1 MTTTTTGNIVATG
14 GHHQTIATNF
24 SEFQAGIQ
32 LYTNPAERD
41 MAEWLWGYYV
51 NVLNKSG
58 AALKSESGLTGEELN
73 ALFRTALDGFTE
85 EAKEDIFRAISA
97 LRNRA
102 ARHLPLIR
110 TTVTQRIL
118 DCLDYCRDH
127 QTMTYICG
135 PTGRGKTY
143 TAEYWAEKN
152 NHGRTHM
159 VRVPSCCP
167 RGMLVKMIAE
177 AFGVSRTGSV
187 GDREQ
192 MLFRAVNR
200 RHVLIIDEAGHLLN
214 QAGSK
219 SPIEFLRDLHDI
231 TGCGVAMIFTDVYL
245 PEFVT
250 GKNSAYLEQ
259 FIGRIEYP
267 VEIPRVVRKDE
278 VKSIVRAFVPDA
290 GPEFMRLAAAEAKG
304 RKGRLR
310 ALFRDLTTAKEFAE
324 SRGEQLSF
332 VHFQMAVKLRE
343 EKGAFPEDY

>member
-1 MTTTTTGNIVATG
+1 MTTGNTNTG
-14 GHHQTIATNF
+14 NHQTIATNF
-24 SEFQAGIQ
+24 VEFQRGMQ
-32 LYTNPAERD
+32 LYRKPAERD
-41 MAEWLWGYYV
+41 LAEWLWGYYV
-51 NVLNKSG
+51 NVLDKS
-58 AALKSESGLTGEELN
+58 AALLKQESGLDASEIN
-73 ALFRTALDGFTE
+73 ALFRTALDGYTE
-85 EAKEDIFRAISA
+85 AQRKEIFQAIKAMRSRTA
-97 LRNRA
+97 RN
-102 ARHLPLIR
+102 LPLVL
-110 TTVTQRIL
+110 TAVTRRIL
-118 DCLDYCRDH
+118 DTLDYCRDH

-143 TAEYWAEKN
+143 TAEYWAEKS
-152 NHGRTHM
+152 NHGRTHL
-159 VRVPSCCP
+159 VRCPSSCS
-167 RGMLVKMIAE
+167 RATLVKLIADS
-177 AFGVSRTGSV
+177 FGVSRTGSV
-187 GDREQ
+187 ADREQ

-200 RHVLIIDEAGHLLN
+200 RHVLIIDEAGHLLH
-214 QAGSK
+214 QSGTK

-250 GKNSAYLEQ
+250 GRNSAYLEQ

-267 VEIPRVVRKDE
+267 VEIPKVVRKDE

-290 GPEFMRLAAAEAKG
+290 GPDFMRLAAAEAKG